1 LNKTPNKVKLTH
13 VTKEKRRKK
22 LLDIVKFAGFTV
34 IAVVVGLVGAGMYE
48 WYKDDYQPMHEIVV
62 DVNGTEFDMEY
73 YIDMLTYV
81 SGDYYQY
88 ASYFTSY
95 ALQYIEYYE
104 LVRQGAEEL
113 GITVTE
119 AEITAE
125 IEENEYDNT
134 QASRDMVRVTL
145 LIPKLE
151 EYFGSQIV
159 TPAEQSY
166 VLAMFLESEAQV
178 EEVKNRIANGESFGD
193 IATELSLD
201 TTTQKAAG
209 DLGWLPQGVIDDI
222 LSDSALT
229 DELISSA
236 GIGVLNSVEDADKTK
251 SVGYWILKLTEEPV
265 TTTST
270 VTATTTTTT
279 DTVTET
285 TTATVKAIYVG
296 SLSEAEEVMALLDA
310 GGDFD
315 EVAEEYSQIWDEDDG
330 CVLEVEKEDYSD
342 VFDAYVFGEDT
353 VLDDISGI
361 IRDTDKSTT
370 GGYWLYEVT
379 ETGVQDI
386 SDDNMNYL
394 VEDALDEWVDS
405 FDYDNTVTEYITDD
419 MKTFAAEQVAG
430 S

>member
-1 LNKTPNKVKLTH
+1 MNKKTPEKQQISH
-13 VTKEKRRKK
+13 VTREKKK
-22 LLDIVKFAGFTV
+22 KNFLGIIKFAIYTV

-62 DVNGTEFDMEY
+62 DVNGTQFDMEY

-88 ASYFTSY
+88 AAYFTSY

-104 LVRQGAEEL
+104 LIRQGAEEL

-119 AEITAE
+119 DEITAE
-125 IEENEYDNT
+125 IKENEYENT
-134 QASRDMVRVTL
+134 QASRDMVRASL

-159 TPAEQSY
+159 TPVEHWH

-178 EEVKNRIANGESFGD
+178 EEVKDRIASGESFSD
-193 IATELSLD
+193 IAAELSLD
-201 TTTQKAAG
+201 TTTQKAGG
-209 DLGWLPQGVIDDI
+209 DLGWLPEGVIDDI

-229 DELISSA
+229 DELISA
-236 GIGVLNSVEDADKTK
+236 AEVGVLNSVEDAEKSK
-251 SVGYWILKLTEEPV
+251 SVGYWILKLVEEPV

-285 TTATVKAIYVG
+285 TTAKVKAILVG
-296 SLSEAEEVMALLDA
+296 SQAEAEEVLALLNA

-315 EVAEEYSQIWDEDDG
+315 TIAEEYSQIWDEDDG
-330 CVLEVEKEDYSD
+330 CVLEVEEGDYSD

-353 VLDDISGI
+353 EINAISEI
-361 IRDTDKSTT
+361 IRDTEKETT
-370 GGYWLYEVT
+370 GGYWLYKVT
-379 ETGVQDI
+379 EIGTQEI
-386 SDDNMNYL
+386 SDDNMDILIEN
-394 VEDALDEWVDS
+394 ALDEWVAS
-405 FDYDNTVTEYITDD
+405 FDYDTVTEYITDD
-419 MKTFAAEQVAG
+419 MKAFAVEKVTG